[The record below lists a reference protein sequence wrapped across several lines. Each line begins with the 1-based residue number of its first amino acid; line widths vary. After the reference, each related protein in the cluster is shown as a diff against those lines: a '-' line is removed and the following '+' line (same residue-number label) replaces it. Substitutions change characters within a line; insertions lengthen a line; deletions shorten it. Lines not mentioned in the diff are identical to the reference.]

1 MKSLLSVDLED
12 WFQVENLRDAI
23 PRCSWE
29 NQESRIEKNVD
40 KVLNIL
46 SERDTK
52 ATFFCLGWIV
62 ERFPGLIKKIHKE
75 GHEIASH
82 GYSHD
87 VVYNLR
93 RDEFSSDLIKSKDLL
108 ENIIGEKVIGY
119 RAPNFSITDW
129 AIDVLIENGFLYD
142 SSLFPTMVNIR
153 YGKLINYNIQDK
165 PCIELKDGFYEV
177 LLSCI
182 SFLGKNL
189 PWAGGGYFR
198 LTPYWVFKKGIERIL
213 KKKDVATI
221 YVHPWEFDPT
231 QPRIKNIK
239 LQYRFRHYINLKRT
253 ESKFALLLKD
263 FKFQPIRN
271 YLEEIQTNL

>member
-23 PRCSWE
+23 PRSSWE

-40 KVLNIL
+40 KVLGIL
-46 SERDTK
+46 DEEDTK
-52 ATFFCLGWIV
+52 ATFFCLGWIA
-62 ERFPGLIKKIHKE
+62 ERFSGLIKKIHKE

-129 AIDVLIENGFLYD
+129 AIDILIEHGFVYD
-142 SSLFPTMVNIR
+142 SSLFPTMVNAR
-153 YGKLINYNIQDK
+153 YGKLINYDIQDK
-165 PCIELKDGFYEV
+165 PCLELKEGFYEV
-177 LLSCI
+177 LLSYI
-182 SFLGKNL
+182 SIVGKNL

-198 LTPYWVFKKGIERIL
+198 LTPYWFFKKGVEHIL
-213 KKKDVATI
+213 KKKDFVSI

-263 FKFQPIRN
+263 FKFQPIIN
-271 YLEEIQTNL
+271 YIKEIRTNL

>member
-12 WFQVENLRDAI
+12 WFQVENLREAI
-23 PRCSWE
+23 PRSSWE
-29 NQESRIEKNVD
+29 NQESRIENNVD
-40 KVLNIL
+40 KVLAVL
-46 SERDTK
+46 DEEDTK

-165 PCIELKDGFYEV
+165 SCIELKDGFYEV

-182 SFLGKNL
+182 SIFGKNL

-198 LTPYWVFKKGIERIL
+198 LTPYWIFKKGIERIL

-221 YVHPWEFDPT
+221 YVHPWEFDPA
-231 QPRIKNIK
+231 QPRFKNIK
-239 LQYRFRHYINLKRT
+239 LQYRFRHYINLKRM

-263 FKFQPIRN
+263 FKFQPIRK
-271 YLEEIQTNL
+271 YIEEIQTNL

>member
-1 MKSLLSVDLED
+1 MKSLLTVDLED

-23 PRCSWE
+23 PRSSWE

-40 KVLNIL
+40 KVLGIL
-46 SERDTK
+46 DEEDTK

-93 RDEFSSDLIKSKDLL
+93 RDEFSSELKKSKELL

-129 AIDVLIENGFLYD
+129 AIDVLIENGFVYD
-142 SSLFPTMVNIR
+142 SSLFPTMVNVR
-153 YGKLINYNIQDK
+153 YGKLIDYNIQDK
-165 PCIELKDGFYEV
+165 PCLELKEGFYEV

-182 SFLGKNL
+182 SVAGKNM

-198 LTPYWVFKKGIERIL
+198 LTPYWIFKKGVEHIL
-213 KKKDVATI
+213 KKKDFVSI

-253 ESKFALLLKD
+253 ELKFALLLKD

-271 YLEEIQTNL
+271 YIKEIRKNL